1 MGHTSPADEI
11 VVAGI
16 WVIIYGISG
25 DNSDRYL
32 AWFEGQHVEE
42 KLSRPGYDWAAH
54 YAISTGGPC
63 QSSDLS
69 YIAMFG
75 AESSRVFFDPSP
87 QQIKPH
93 QSELTREMIGYRQNA
108 TSLIVSE
115 EWADFN
121 SSNGSSNSAV
131 SADTIKL
138 TLFADSTDDQTIGSA
153 CAQDFFPA
161 VSTHPHW
168 VSVRK
173 WLSSAGTPRHLA
185 LEEYQQTSGTG
196 PAVQTEKLNL
206 PDPDMMMI
214 EPAVAQRSLFRD

>member
-1 MGHTSPADEI
+1 MGQNSPADEI

-16 WVIIYGISG
+16 WVIIYGISS

-32 AWFEGQHVEE
+32 AWFERQHVEE

-121 SSNGSSNSAV
+121 NSKGSPNSAV
-131 SADTIKL
+131 SAETIRL

-161 VSTHPHW
+161 VSTHLHC

-185 LEEYQQTSGTG
+185 LEEYQQAGG
-196 PAVQTEKLNL
+196 AAEFANKHHL
-206 PDPDMMMI
+206 PDPDMMI
-214 EPAVAQRSLFRD
+214 VEPAMARRSLFRE